1 MPRINGLNAHST
13 HAHADYTCGLNV
25 FCNSAVQLCAAS
37 GKKQNNFL
45 LSNWSLLI
53 LVSKTAAFASKHKNE
68 PCDGSKTGSHDQILT
83 FSKNLSLDNQ
93 NYLMTAWLA
102 KKSAS
107 WSKKLYAGKW
117 WDMNTC
123 ALYAWIFPSL
133 FSCSEQLRLEWGAR
147 LSTVEIICIYTT
159 QGRMHPFFQYIY
171 IFPIFC
177 FPNPFSSGKSTVSE
191 SLFCPNNQAAF
202 RVSLNHLSSPFQCQ
216 VWTTT
221 DHLKHVYMPK

>member
-37 GKKQNNFL
+37 GKKQNFL

-93 NYLMTAWLA
+93 NYLMTA
-102 KKSAS
+102 
-107 WSKKLYAGKW
+107 
-117 WDMNTC
+117 
-123 ALYAWIFPSL
+123 
-133 FSCSEQLRLEWGAR
+133 
-147 LSTVEIICIYTT
+147 
-159 QGRMHPFFQYIY
+159 
-171 IFPIFC
+171 
-177 FPNPFSSGKSTVSE
+177 
-191 SLFCPNNQAAF
+191 
-202 RVSLNHLSSPFQCQ
+202 
-216 VWTTT
+216 
-221 DHLKHVYMPK
+221 

>member
-117 WDMNTC
+117 CLNLSKPVFLQWT
-123 ALYAWIFPSL
+123 APSGV
-133 FSCSEQLRLEWGAR
+133 R
-147 LSTVEIICIYTT
+147 
-159 QGRMHPFFQYIY
+159 
-171 IFPIFC
+171 
-177 FPNPFSSGKSTVSE
+177 
-191 SLFCPNNQAAF
+191 
-202 RVSLNHLSSPFQCQ
+202 SPFEYGG
-216 VWTTT
+216 
-221 DHLKHVYMPK
+221 LFKFKS

>member
-13 HAHADYTCGLNV
+13 HAHADYTSGLNV

-147 LSTVEIICIYTT
+147 LSTVDSSSSSHKRMDIIMVSYDRGQNHDQLNKVLRNYLHLHHTR
-159 QGRMHPFFQYIY
+159 QDAS
-171 IFPIFC
+171 IFPIHLH
-177 FPNPFSSGKSTVSE
+177 FSNLLFSKSI
-191 SLFCPNNQAAF
+191 FI
-202 RVSLNHLSSPFQCQ
+202 
-216 VWTTT
+216 W
-221 DHLKHVYMPK
+221 